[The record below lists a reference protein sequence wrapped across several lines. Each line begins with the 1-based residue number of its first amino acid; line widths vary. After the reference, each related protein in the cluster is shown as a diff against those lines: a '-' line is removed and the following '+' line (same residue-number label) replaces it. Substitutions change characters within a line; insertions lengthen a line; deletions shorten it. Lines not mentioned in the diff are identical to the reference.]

1 LVEQA
6 KIWVGL
12 LQEYDSLN
20 QVNQKLK
27 QVDIEVEQRKRE
39 KAK

>member
-1 LVEQA
+1 VEQA

-12 LQEYDSLN
+12 LQEYDSLT
-20 QVNQKLK
+20 QVIQKLK
-27 QVDIEVEQRKRE
+27 QVDIEVEERKRE